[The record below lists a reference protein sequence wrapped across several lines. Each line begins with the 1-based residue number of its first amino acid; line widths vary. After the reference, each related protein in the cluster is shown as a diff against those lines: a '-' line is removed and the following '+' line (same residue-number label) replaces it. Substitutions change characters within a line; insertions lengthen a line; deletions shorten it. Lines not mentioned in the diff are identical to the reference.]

1 MSEIKTVELPV
12 TLVRW
17 LTTLAEDG
25 LYTEPHLS
33 VGDEEMDKRV
43 TLLDSAID
51 ACEEDPE
58 VRSGSDPATSY
69 HIAARDM
76 AAWKDRRDGLTW
88 AQLCG
93 ITRTLEWCRSTMR
106 AEAMSRGELDDL
118 DTLEELA
125 RRAAGECP

>member
-12 TLVRW
+12 TVVRW
-17 LTTLAEDG
+17 LTALAEDG
-25 LYTEPHLS
+25 LYTEGNSLP
-33 VGDEEMDKRV
+33 GEEMNKRV
-43 TLLDSAID
+43 ALIDSAID
-51 ACEEDPE
+51 ACEE
-58 VRSGSDPATSY
+58 VKATSY

-76 AAWKDRRDGLTW
+76 GAWKETRGGLTW

-93 ITRTLEWCRSTMR
+93 IEQTLEWCRSTMR
-106 AEAMSRGELDDL
+106 SEGVGELLDL